1 MTRRATEETETVPTS
16 TIVVVRAALPT
27 DAADIA
33 RVHVEAW
40 RAAYIGIVPQ
50 AVLDRLSIDRR
61 QQFWARRLA
70 DPGESRT
77 FVAVRDGRI
86 VGFAGTGRP
95 VDPEYPLGTAELET
109 IYLLPEVWRLDVGRL
124 LMRRSTDDLAE
135 RGFSSAV
142 LWVLTE
148 NERGRHFYEAG
159 GWYADGR
166 VQMLDFDGTPVEE
179 TRYRLDLRAGSTRP
193 V

>member
-1 MTRRATEETETVPTS
+1 MAETEPTPTKV
-16 TIVVVRAALPT
+16 TIRAALPP

-40 RAAYIGIVPQ
+40 RAAYVGIVPQ

-61 QQFWARRLA
+61 TQFWARRLA

-86 VGFAGTGRP
+86 VGFASTGRP
-95 VDPEYPLGTAELET
+95 ADPEHPQGTAELET
-109 IYLLPEVWRLDVGRL
+109 IYLLPKVWRVGVGRL
-124 LMRRSTDDLAE
+124 LMRHSMDDLVE
-135 RGFSSAV
+135 RGFSSAI

-148 NERGRHFYEAG
+148 NERGRRFYKAV
-159 GWYADGR
+159 GWQSDGR
-166 VQMLDFDGTPVEE
+166 VQKLAFDGTAVEE
-179 TRYRLDLRAGSTRP
+179 MRYRFDLRGGSTEHG
-193 V
+193 

>member
-1 MTRRATEETETVPTS
+1 MEREAAGATA
-16 TIVVVRAALPT
+16 IIRAALPP

-77 FVAVRDGRI
+77 FVAGRDGRI

-95 VDPEYPLGTAELET
+95 ADLENLPGAAELET
-109 IYLLPEVWRLDVGRL
+109 IYLLPEVWRLGVGRL
-124 LMRRSTDDLAE
+124 LMRQSTEDLAK
-135 RGFSSAV
+135 RGFSSAI
-142 LWVLTE
+142 LWVLTG
-148 NERGRHFYEAG
+148 NDRGRRFYEAV
-159 GWYADGR
+159 GWQADGR
-166 VQMLDFDGTPVEE
+166 VQMLDFDGSPVEE
-179 TRYRLDLRAGSTRP
+179 MRYRLELRGRSAQSG
-193 V
+193 

>member
-1 MTRRATEETETVPTS
+1 VTETEPTL
-16 TIVVVRAALPT
+16 TNVVIRAALPP

-40 RAAYIGIVPQ
+40 RAAYVGIVPQ

-61 QQFWARRLA
+61 QQFWANRLT

-77 FVAVRDGRI
+77 FVAICDGRI
-86 VGFAGTGRP
+86 AGFAGTGRP
-95 VDPEYPLGTAELET
+95 SDPEHPEGTAELET
-109 IYLLPEVWRLDVGRL
+109 IYLLPEAWRIGVGRL
-124 LMRRSTDDLAE
+124 LIRRSTGDLAE
-135 RGFSSAV
+135 RGFSSAI

-148 NERGRHFYEAG
+148 NERGRRFYEAV
-159 GWYADGR
+159 GWQGDGR

-179 TRYRLDLRAGSTRP
+179 MGYRLDFRGGSTGP
-193 V
+193 G